1 MPRRITITPH
11 LRSEE
16 LESRYRQAKEPVE
29 RTHYQRI
36 WLLASGKH
44 TSEVAAVT
52 GYSRSWIYELVWGY
66 NRIGPQ
72 RLGDHRHHNHGSSEP
87 RLNDVQQAHL
97 WQALQAAPEDG
108 GQWNGR
114 KVADSIAQLIGRAVS
129 RQRGWEYLQ
138 QMRFR
143 LGVPRPQHTESSQ
156 EEQAQWK
163 KKSGN
168 PSGATEASASR
179 VRRSSVGNG

>member
-52 GYSRSWIYELVWGY
+52 GYSRSWIYELV
-66 NRIGPQ
+66 
-72 RLGDHRHHNHGSSEP
+72 
-87 RLNDVQQAHL
+87 
-97 WQALQAAPEDG
+97 
-108 GQWNGR
+108 
-114 KVADSIAQLIGRAVS
+114 
-129 RQRGWEYLQ
+129 
-138 QMRFR
+138 
-143 LGVPRPQHTESSQ
+143 
-156 EEQAQWK
+156 
-163 KKSGN
+163 
-168 PSGATEASASR
+168 
-179 VRRSSVGNG
+179 